1 MLLWWRS
8 LYWSSSSA
16 AMPVPPQPGR
26 GSAYAS
32 VGLFSEQICGLV
44 GRATMA
50 DPLSGGGVF
59 IPHAGT
65 GEPFAWW
72 VRPAANGVR
81 PAGFTPYMPW
91 RTVPAEPLVP
101 RSMPLVADRELVFLG
116 VHLGDP
122 LRPLEQL
129 RAV

>member
-1 MLLWWRS
+1 MITTLAHPSGVHDRKARRWG
-8 LYWSSSSA
+8 
-16 AMPVPPQPGR
+16 QP
-26 GSAYAS
+26 SF
-32 VGLFSEQICGLV
+32 L
-44 GRATMA
+44 
-50 DPLSGGGVF
+50 
-59 IPHAGT
+59 